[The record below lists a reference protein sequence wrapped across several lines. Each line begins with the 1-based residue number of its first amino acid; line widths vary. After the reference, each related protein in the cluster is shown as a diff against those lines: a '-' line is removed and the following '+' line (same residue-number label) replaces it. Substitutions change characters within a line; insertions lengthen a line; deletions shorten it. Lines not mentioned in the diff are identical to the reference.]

1 MMKSKRCKK
10 GKQFVA
16 LLLALIMVSGL
27 TAFAAGSETSS
38 EAPGSGRS
46 TAGLTESLN
55 NDGGEPEDQETS
67 RTPSQS
73 GTVGEDEADTGEN
86 SGSTEGTDA
95 GSAGEEEKNGEDVS
109 GESGT
114 NFGESDADPDDGRA
128 QTGKE
133 EETADAASGENT
145 SEESKDAGDTEVGS
159 VFRVDKLTGETVISS
174 NESEGIKQ
182 LKNIIPD
189 LNFRT
194 EVWRSLSVAGQLGDP
209 EDPQYDGLEGDEL
222 YKAVLGNFTGQVYA
236 SGYVKEIRYKYSY
249 QYRYPGN
256 SEWITFD
263 PGYWYTTYEEAL
275 EEMQNE
281 IEFREERY
289 EVNRESAVI
298 TSQITVTEKRKPDD
312 QLIENITGVEYLR
325 KAERIDFTDN
335 KITSLIPLD
344 IEAIA
349 ERFCGGDLDAARS
362 WFGGEKR
369 NTIFTFVGNPIT
381 EFPSYMPGRIYID
394 PMFSQV
400 PVAFEKEPVV
410 LVKDPSEELPLSMSI
425 DMPVVRIGGQAIQ
438 FYAEDL
444 NIPSGSNTLGEQ
456 LTAEYKAENS
466 GGDAG
471 TGESGQIYVSGITHS
486 GEATFSIGSIDSEG
500 TAATMTHWYSVDR
513 VYGSIAESA
522 CGITVALQQQVRILY
537 EVLPGEPDGSIEI
550 SLNKYE
556 LGTENL
562 VSGAVYRL
570 FKMEMK
576 KNGED
581 PVYTD
586 GDKVT
591 IGKDGCAVNQD
602 GEVIGKPVDE
612 SGKYDYTTGEN
623 GSFTCS
629 AALWP
634 GTYCFIETESP
645 EGYEVNTNP
654 VVFTVGEAD
663 SVRIDGGTRLTKTE
677 LSGMPEE
684 AVYQLYVKADDSN
697 VWNLYNGDE
706 ELSFSADEDGTVKIG
721 GLSDGSYQLRPASP
735 QPEGSIIEFR
745 IADGGIT
752 AVSEGITAKAESGT
766 YIDRYS
772 DPISITLPQLAEN
785 QQLDSLTIEWY
796 KADNSD
802 VEQRSFKV
810 GERIEVGDTIYEKA
824 TAEEVRKAAEE
835 FVNINKGTADE
846 VGSIQ
851 GQVTITPAY
860 KYKPSEPL
868 TTEDPAKVQF
878 SFVKTDGDPS
888 DTEYKELAGAEFT
901 LYYADDNWEWSDD
914 AEGVYKTAQAAKDT
928 GVVSFGDL
936 DSGTYI
942 MKETDA
948 PDGYSAL
955 PGYWKITA
963 NAWAA
968 ESDQKLIFKYVRK
981 AGTETAVSE
990 DNLIPEDAYGNKYYI
1005 PNYPVNELPSMGGR
1019 GTRIFTVFGLLL
1031 TGTAVM
1037 LFVCARRNKK
1047 GKRV

>member
-27 TAFAAGSETSS
+27 TAFAAGGETSS
-38 EAPGSGRS
+38 DAPGDGKS
-46 TAGLTESLN
+46 TTSVTES
-55 NDGGEPEDQETS
+55 T
-67 RTPSQS
+67 
-73 GTVGEDEADTGEN
+73 DTGE
-86 SGSTEGTDA
+86 SDGPSEGTDT
-95 GSAGEEEKNGEDVS
+95 GSAEDGQQNSDDTSKGGTGSADGDVS
-109 GESGT
+109 SED
-114 NFGESDADPDDGRA
+114 SDTR
-128 QTGKE
+128 TE
-133 EETADAASGENT
+133 ENGETADTVSEDSTLEEN
-145 SEESKDAGDTEVGS
+145 SEDAGDTEEVS
-159 VFRVDKLTGETVISS
+159 VFDVNELAEDTVISS
-174 NESEGIKQ
+174 DETKGIAQ
-182 LKNIIPD
+182 LENLIPD
-189 LNFRT
+189 SNFRT

-209 EDPQYDGLEGDEL
+209 EDPQYEGLEGDEL
-222 YKAVLGNFTGQVYA
+222 YQAVLGNFTGHVYA
-236 SGYVKEIRYKYSY
+236 SGYVKEIRYKYSF

-335 KITSLIPLD
+335 RITSLIPLD

-349 ERFCGGDLDAARS
+349 ERFCGGDSYAARS
-362 WFGGEKR
+362 WFGEEKR

-410 LVKDPSEELPLSMSI
+410 LVKDPSEKLPLSMSI

-444 NIPSGSNTLGEQ
+444 NIPSDSNTLGEQ
-456 LTAEYKAENS
+456 LTAEYKAGNS
-466 GGDAG
+466 GRDAG

-556 LGTENL
+556 LGNENL

-612 SGKYDYTTGEN
+612 SGKYDYRTGEN

-629 AALWP
+629 AALWS

-663 SVRIDGGTRLTKTE
+663 TVRIGGGTRLTKTE

-772 DPISITLPQLAEN
+772 DPISITLPQPAKD

-851 GQVTITPAY
+851 GQVTITPVY

-888 DTEYKELAGAEFT
+888 DVYKGLAGAEFT
-901 LYYADDNWEWSDD
+901 LYHADDNWKWTED
-914 AEGVYKTAQAAKDT
+914 ADGVYKTTQADAG

-936 DSGTYI
+936 DSGNYI

-968 ESDQKLIFKYVRK
+968 ESNQKLIFKYVRED
-981 AGTETAVSE
+981 GNETDVSK

>member
-1 MMKSKRCKK
+1 MKAKRCKK

-16 LLLALIMVSGL
+16 LLLALIMVSSL
-27 TAFAAGSETSS
+27 TAYAAGGETSS
-38 EAPGSGRS
+38 DAPGDGKS
-46 TAGLTESLN
+46 TTSVTES
-55 NDGGEPEDQETS
+55 T
-67 RTPSQS
+67 
-73 GTVGEDEADTGEN
+73 DTGE
-86 SGSTEGTDA
+86 SDGPSEGTDT
-95 GSAGEEEKNGEDVS
+95 GSAEDGQQNSDDTSKGGTGSADGDVS
-109 GESGT
+109 SED
-114 NFGESDADPDDGRA
+114 SDTR
-128 QTGKE
+128 TE
-133 EETADAASGENT
+133 ENGETADTVSEDSTLEEN
-145 SEESKDAGDTEVGS
+145 SEDAGDTEEVS
-159 VFRVDKLTGETVISS
+159 VFDVNELAEDTVISS

-189 LNFRT
+189 INFRT

-209 EDPQYDGLEGDEL
+209 EDSQYDGLEGDEL

-236 SGYVKEIRYKYSY
+236 SGYVKEIRYQYSY
-249 QYRYPGN
+249 QFRKNAESKWRTYDSGYFYTLYEN
-256 SEWITFD
+256 ALKDMESEIVD
-263 PGYWYTTYEEAL
+263 REAWG
-275 EEMQNE
+275 
-281 IEFREERY
+281 Y

-298 TSQITVTEKRKPDD
+298 MSKITVTEERKPDD

-349 ERFCGGDLDAARS
+349 ERFCGGDSYAARS
-362 WFGGEKR
+362 WFGEEKR

-410 LVKDPSEELPLSMSI
+410 LVKDPSEKLPLSMSI

-444 NIPSGSNTLGEQ
+444 NIPSDSNTLGEQ
-456 LTAEYKAENS
+456 LTAEYKAGNS

-556 LGTENL
+556 LGNENL

-602 GEVIGKPVDE
+602 EEIIGKPVDE
-612 SGKYDYTTGEN
+612 SEKYDYTTGEN
-623 GSFTCS
+623 GSFTCN
-629 AALWP
+629 ADLGT
-634 GTYCFIETESP
+634 GTYCFIEIKSP
-645 EGYEVNTNP
+645 EGYELNTDP
-654 VVFTVGEAD
+654 VMFTVETSD
-663 SVRIDGGTRLTKTE
+663 TVQISGGDRLTKVE
-677 LSGMPEE
+677 LSGIAEE
-684 AVYQLYVKADDSN
+684 TYQLYERETSDDSGT
-697 VWNLYNGDE
+697 WNLYNNDD
-706 ELSFSADEDGTVKIG
+706 ELSFSPDEEGVIKIE
-721 GLSDGSYQLRPASP
+721 GLEDGSYQLRSLPSSS
-735 QPEGSIIEFR
+735 EENNIEFKVT
-745 IADGGIT
+745 GG
-752 AVSEGITAKAESGT
+752 AVTGISEGISAKAESGT

-772 DPISITLPQLAEN
+772 DPISITLPQLAED

-810 GERIEVGDTIYEKA
+810 GERIEVGDTIYETA
-824 TAEEVRKAAEE
+824 TVEEVRKAAEE

-851 GQVTITPAY
+851 GQVTITPVY
-860 KYKPSEPL
+860 KYEPSEPL
-868 TTEDPAKVQF
+868 TTEDPAKVRF

-888 DTEYKELAGAEFT
+888 DAGYKELAGAEFT
-901 LYYADDNWEWSDD
+901 LYYADDNWGWSENAD
-914 AEGVYKTAQAAKDT
+914 GVYKTARAAKDT

-936 DSGTYI
+936 DSGNYI
-942 MKETDA
+942 MKETD
-948 PDGYSAL
+948 PPEGYAAL

-968 ESDQKLIFKYVRK
+968 ESNQKLIFKYVRK
-981 AGTETAVSE
+981 DGTDGTDVSK

>member
-1 MMKSKRCKK
+1 MMKAKRCKK

-27 TAFAAGSETSS
+27 TAFAAGGETSS
-38 EAPGSGRS
+38 DAPGDGKS
-46 TAGLTESLN
+46 TTSVTES
-55 NDGGEPEDQETS
+55 T
-67 RTPSQS
+67 
-73 GTVGEDEADTGEN
+73 DTGE
-86 SGSTEGTDA
+86 SDGPSEGTDT
-95 GSAGEEEKNGEDVS
+95 GSAGDGQQNSDDTSKGGTGSADGDVS
-109 GESGT
+109 SED
-114 NFGESDADPDDGRA
+114 SDTR
-128 QTGKE
+128 TE
-133 EETADAASGENT
+133 ENGETADTVSEDST
-145 SEESKDAGDTEVGS
+145 SEEKSEEAGDTEEVS
-159 VFRVDKLTGETVISS
+159 VFDVNELAEDTVISS
-174 NESEGIKQ
+174 DETEGIAQ
-182 LKNIIPD
+182 LENLIPD
-189 LNFRT
+189 INFRT

-209 EDPQYDGLEGDEL
+209 EDPQYEGMEGDEL
-222 YKAVLGNFTGQVYA
+222 YQAVLGNFTGQVYA
-236 SGYVKEIRYKYSY
+236 SGYVKDIQYIYSF
-249 QYRYPGN
+249 QYRT
-256 SEWITFD
+256 SEDGTWWTQT
-263 PGYWYTTYEEAL
+263 GTSSSYEGAL
-275 EEMQNE
+275 HGMQTMINL
-281 IEFREERY
+281 Y
-289 EVNRESAVI
+289 LAAGWEVDQESATV

-312 QLIENITGVEYLR
+312 QLIEDITGVEYLR

-349 ERFCGGDLDAARS
+349 ERFCGGNLYAARS
-362 WFGGEKR
+362 WFGEEKR
-369 NTIFTFVGNPIT
+369 NTFFTFVGNPIT

-394 PMFSQV
+394 PMFSQA

-410 LVKDPSEELPLSMSI
+410 LVKDPSEELPLPMSI

-444 NIPSGSNTLGEQ
+444 NIPSDSNTLGEQ
-456 LTAEYKAENS
+456 LTAEYKAGNS

-500 TAATMTHWYSVDR
+500 TATTMTHWYSVDG
-513 VYGSIAESA
+513 VYGSIAESS

-556 LGTENL
+556 LGNENL

-602 GEVIGKPVDE
+602 EEVIGKPVDE
-612 SGKYDYTTGEN
+612 SEKYDYRTDKN
-623 GSFTCS
+623 GGFTCN
-629 AALWP
+629 ADLGT
-634 GTYCFIETESP
+634 GTYCFIEIKSP

-663 SVRIDGGTRLTKTE
+663 TVRIGGGTRLTKAE
-677 LSGMPEE
+677 FSGTPKE

-721 GLSDGSYQLRPASP
+721 GLSDGSYQLRPVS
-735 QPEGSIIEFR
+735 QQSEENIIGFR

-772 DPISITLPQLAEN
+772 DPISITLPQPAKD
-785 QQLDSLTIEWY
+785 QQLDSLTIKWY

-802 VEQRSFKV
+802 VEQQSFKV

-824 TAEEVRKAAEE
+824 KAEEVRKAAEE

-851 GQVTITPAY
+851 GQVTITPVY

-888 DTEYKELAGAEFT
+888 DTEYKGLAGAEFT
-901 LYYADDNWEWSDD
+901 LYYADDNWEWSEDG
-914 AEGVYKTAQAAKDT
+914 EGVCKTARAAEVNGVV
-928 GVVSFGDL
+928 GVVSFEDL
-936 DSGTYI
+936 DSGNYI
-942 MKETDA
+942 MKETN
-948 PDGYSAL
+948 PPEGYAAL

-981 AGTETAVSE
+981 AGTETTETDVSE
-990 DNLIPEDAYGNKYYI
+990 DNLIPDDAYGNNYYI
-1005 PNYPVNELPSMGGR
+1005 PNYPVEDLPSMGGG
-1019 GTRIFTVFGLLL
+1019 GTRIFTFFGLLL
-1031 TGTAVM
+1031 TGTAII

-1047 GKRV
+1047 LKGV